1 MLKNLKTVPI
11 QRTVKMLLKMKLV
24 SMFLLLSCLSVSATT
39 YSQTARVTLKMENSP
54 LKQVLQAIQKAS
66 PYKFVYNTSVLP
78 GNVRV
83 NVDADNEPVADVLTG
98 IFKNTGLSFTLLENN
113 LIAITSRNKPLQQ
126 QRISGMVVDEDGLP
140 LPGVSIRLKGSMSFS
155 TATDEN
161 GHFGLNVPAAD
172 NYVLILS
179 HVGFETLEMAIT
191 PETNMKIVLKAAAGS
206 LKEIV
211 VLGYTTQKKTSI
223 TGSVA
228 TVTGDEMKQSP
239 SGNISNTLAG
249 RLPGLIA
256 FQGSGQPGRDDSRL
270 LIRGLSSSTN
280 SSPLIVLD
288 GIPQESV
295 DANGNQVNAVLPHID
310 PNDIESIS
318 ILKDAGTAAVYG
330 ARAANGVILITTKR
344 GKAGKPV
351 LSYTVNGTWQ
361 KPARLAKMV
370 DGYEYATLLNEAYKN
385 EGTFNP
391 ATGKGYTDEQL
402 EIIRTGSDPDRY
414 ANTDWYSALMKPS
427 AFQQRHNLTVN
438 GGSDRASY
446 FISGGYLNQPGLYSA
461 AGYKQYS
468 LRSNLDAMISNRI
481 KVSLNINGRVEK
493 TTDPVAGSSVE
504 TFYRQ
509 ISPLIPS
516 RFSNGYY
523 NYVSIPYGFSSL
535 VNGSPYLMSHGD
547 AGYVNTDLNVLET
560 TGSLVYKVPFIE
572 GLSAKG
578 TFSYNKYST
587 FSKNFVQPY
596 VSYIR
601 NDNGTY
607 TSRTTGNT
615 KASLTEIYRQRQTV
629 LAEASLN
636 YQRTF
641 GRHSVN
647 AMALYTQTENTGDNF
662 LASRSNFPSAQID
675 QLFAGDPATA
685 ANDGRGFRD
694 ARQSVVGRLA
704 YTFKDRYLFEYSFRY
719 DGSDVFPPGQRFGF
733 FPSVSAGWIL
743 SEESFIRNIPAITF
757 LKLRGSWGRLGN
769 DRIGRFDYLS
779 AYTLGTGLEGYYT
792 FGGVDLQALVPGVIP
807 NTNFTW
813 EKADM
818 TNIGVEARF
827 FGDKLGIEGDYFYKR
842 TKDIL
847 GSRSSSVPATIG
859 GTLPSENLS
868 VIDNKGFELALTH
881 QNTIGEISYF
891 VKPNITFNKNKII
904 YAPQPAGLL
913 PWQSTIGHPITI
925 NPANLTNL
933 GYVAEGLYQSTEEI
947 QKGPTPLYA
956 NVAPGDIRYKDL
968 NGDGKITPDDRTI
981 ITKGDYPQIIYGI
994 ALGGS
999 FKGFDLNALFQ
1010 GAGNIEKYM
1019 SGLGSWAFGGTASN
1033 TSPSVPMKQHLDRW
1047 TPDNPNASYPRL
1059 FKDNLNNQAI
1069 SSYWVRNA
1077 SYLRLKN
1084 LEIGYS
1090 LPARLL
1096 SGLRISSAR
1105 IYVSGANL
1113 LTFTKMKDVDPES
1126 AVTSYGA
1133 TSYLIQRLYNIG
1145 FNVKF

>member
-1 MLKNLKTVPI
+1 
-11 QRTVKMLLKMKLV
+11 MLLKMKLV

-39 YSQTARVTLKMENSP
+39 YSQTARITLKMDNSP

-98 IFKNTGLSFTLLENN
+98 IFKNTGLSYTLLENN
-113 LIAITSRNKPLQQ
+113 LIAITSRTKPLQQ

-140 LPGVSIRLKGSMSFS
+140 LPGVTVRVKNNNSFN

-179 HVGFETLEMAIT
+179 HVGFETLEFPIL
-191 PETNMKIVLKAAAGS
+191 PETNMKIVLKAAPGS
-206 LKEIV
+206 LKQVV

-280 SSPLIVLD
+280 SSPLIVID

-351 LSYTVNGTWQ
+351 LSYTFNGTWQ
-361 KPARLAKMV
+361 KPARLADLV
-370 DGYEYATLLNEAYKN
+370 NGYEYATLLNETYKN
-385 EGTFNP
+385 EGSFNP

-414 ANTDWYSALMKPS
+414 ANTDWYSELMKPS

-438 GGSDRASY
+438 GGSDRANY
-446 FISGGYLNQPGLYSA
+446 FISGGYLNQPGLYPA

-493 TTDPVAGSSVE
+493 TADQVAGSAVE
-504 TFYRQ
+504 SYYRQ

-523 NYVSIPYGFSSL
+523 NYVSIPNGFSSL
-535 VNGSPYLMSHGD
+535 VNGSPYLMSRGD

-560 TGSLVYKVPFIE
+560 TGSLVYTVPFIQ

-587 FSKNFVQPY
+587 FIKNFVQPY
-596 VSYIR
+596 VTYIR

-615 KASLTEIYRQRQTV
+615 KASLTETYRQRQTI

-641 GRHSVN
+641 GQHSVN

-704 YTFKDRYLFEYSFRY
+704 YSFKDRYLFEYSFRY

-743 SEESFIRNIPAITF
+743 SEEAFMRNIPAISF

-792 FGGVDLQALVPGVIP
+792 FGGTDMQALVPGVIP
-807 NTNFTW
+807 NTSFTW

-818 TNIGVEARF
+818 TNFGVEARF
-827 FGDKLGIEGDYFYKR
+827 FGDKLGIEADYFYKR

-859 GTLPSENLS
+859 GTLPNENLS
-868 VIDNKGFELALTH
+868 VIDNKGFEIALSH

-891 VKPNITFNKNKII
+891 VKPNITFNKNNVV

-913 PWQSTIGHPITI
+913 PWQSTIGHPIAV
-925 NPANLTNL
+925 NPTNLTNL

-956 NVAPGDIRYKDL
+956 NVAPGDIKYKDL

-1019 SGLGSWAFGGTASN
+1019 SGLGSWAFAGAGT
-1033 TSPSVPMKQHLDRW
+1033 SVPMKQHLNRW
-1047 TPDNPNASYPRL
+1047 TPDNTDASYPRL
-1059 FKDNLNNQAI
+1059 FKDNLNNQAL
-1069 SSYWVRNA
+1069 SSYWLRNA

-1084 LEIGYS
+1084 LEIGYN
-1090 LPARLL
+1090 LPGSLL

-1105 IYVSGANL
+1105 IYVSGSNL

-1126 AVTSYGA
+1126 AVTSFGA
-1133 TSYLIQRLYNIG
+1133 TSYLIQKLYNIG

>member
-1 MLKNLKTVPI
+1 
-11 QRTVKMLLKMKLV
+11 MLLKMKV
-24 SMFLLLSCLSVSATT
+24 ISMFFLLSCLSVSATT
-39 YSQTARVTLKMENSP
+39 YSQTARITLKMDNSP

-78 GNVRV
+78 ANLRV

-98 IFKNTGLSFTLLENN
+98 IFRNTGLSFTLLENN
-113 LIAITSRNKPLQQ
+113 LIAISSKNKPLQQ
-126 QRISGMVVDEDGLP
+126 QRISGMVVDEDDLP
-140 LPGVSIRLKGSMSFS
+140 LPGVTVRLKNNNGFN

-179 HVGFETLEMAIT
+179 HVGFETQELSIT
-191 PETNMKIVLKAAAGS
+191 GETNMKIVLKAAPGS
-206 LKEIV
+206 LKQVV
-211 VLGYTTQKKTSI
+211 VLGYTQQKKTSI
-223 TGSVA
+223 TGSVS
-228 TVTGDEMKQSP
+228 TVSGDEIKQSP

-270 LIRGLSSSTN
+270 LVRGISSSTN
-280 SSPLIVLD
+280 SSPLIVID

-310 PNDIESIS
+310 PNDIESVS
-318 ILKDAGTAAVYG
+318 VLKDAGTAAVYG

-344 GKAGKPV
+344 GKVGKPV
-351 LSYTVNGTWQ
+351 LSYTFNGSWQ
-361 KPARLAKMV
+361 KPSRRAKLV
-370 DGYEYATLLNEAYKN
+370 NGYEYATLLNETYRN

-391 ATGKGYTDEQL
+391 AINKGYTDEQL
-402 EIIRTGSDPDRY
+402 EIIRTGADPDRY

-438 GGSDRASY
+438 GGSDRANY
-446 FISGGYLNQPGLYSA
+446 FISGGYLNQPGLYPA

-468 LRSNLDAMISNRI
+468 LRSNLDAMITNRL

-493 TTDPVAGSSVE
+493 TVDQVAGSAVE
-504 TFYRQ
+504 SFYRQ

-516 RFSNGYY
+516 QFSNGYY
-523 NYVSIPYGFSSL
+523 NYISIPYGFSSL
-535 VNGSPYLMSHGD
+535 VNGSAYLMSRG
-547 AGYVNTDLNVLET
+547 AGGNLNTDLNVLET
-560 TGSLVYKVPFIE
+560 VGSLVYSVPFIT

-587 FSKNFVQPY
+587 FIKNFTEPY
-596 VSYIR
+596 TTYIR
-601 NDNGTY
+601 NDDGTY

-615 KASLTEIYRQRQTV
+615 NASLTESYRQRQTV

-636 YQRTF
+636 YQRSF
-641 GRHSVN
+641 GKHAVN

-685 ANDGRGFRD
+685 TNDGRGFRD
-694 ARQSVVGRLA
+694 ARKSVVGRLA

-743 SEESFIRNIPAITF
+743 SEESFIRNVPSITF
-757 LKLRGSWGRLGN
+757 LKVRGSWGRLGN

-792 FGGVDLQALVPGVIP
+792 FGGADMQALVPGVIP
-807 NTNFTW
+807 NAHFTW

-818 TNIGVEARF
+818 TNFGVEARF
-827 FGDKLGIEGDYFYKR
+827 FGDKLGIEADYFFKR

-847 GSRSSSVPATIG
+847 GNRSSSVPATIG
-859 GTLPSENLS
+859 GALPNENLS
-868 VIDNKGFELALTH
+868 VVDNKGVEVALSH
-881 QNTIGEISYF
+881 QNTIGELSYF
-891 VKPNITFNKNKII
+891 IRPNITFNKNRIV

-913 PWQSTIGHPITI
+913 PWQSTIGHPIAQ
-925 NPANLTNL
+925 NPTNLTNL
-933 GYVAEGLYQSTEEI
+933 GYIAEGLYQSTEEI
-947 QKGPTPLYA
+947 GKGPAPLYA
-956 NVAPGDIRYKDL
+956 NVAPGDIRYADL
-968 NGDGKITPDDRTI
+968 NNDGKITPDDRTI

-999 FKGFDLNALFQ
+999 FKNFELNVLFQ

-1019 SGLGSWAFGGTASN
+1019 SGLGSWAFAGAGT
-1033 TSPSVPMKQHLDRW
+1033 SVPMQQHLDRW
-1047 TPDNPNASYPRL
+1047 TPENNDASYPRL
-1059 FKDNLNNQAI
+1059 FRDNLNNQAI
-1069 SSYWVRNA
+1069 SSYWLRNA

-1084 LEIGYS
+1084 LELGYN
-1090 LPARLL
+1090 LPARML

-1105 IYVSGANL
+1105 IYVSGSNL
-1113 LTFTKMKDVDPES
+1113 LTFSKMKDVDPEA
-1126 AVTSYGA
+1126 AVTSFGA
-1133 TSYLIQRLYNIG
+1133 TSYLIQKLYNIG